1 MKHSVDH
8 AFYGCTFCFREY
20 NKSQVIN
27 MKKMLFVMNPISG
40 TKKAA
45 RHLANIVNTF
55 NRADYQVQL
64 YLTAAP
70 GDGKDYV
77 AKNCQDADV
86 VVCCGG
92 DGTFNETVSGLVACG
107 REIPIGYIPAGSTN
121 DFANSLGLPLT
132 PVDAAKAIVEG
143 APKAV
148 DLGKFGDRYFSYV
161 ASFGAFTRASYA
173 TPQSMKNAL
182 GHTAYVLGGITE
194 LAQIRATHMK
204 LTVDGEEIE
213 DDFIFGAVCNS
224 TSVGG
229 ILTLDPEQ
237 VDMSDGLFEVF
248 LIRAPKDLAE
258 LGEFF
263 LAVQKKQYNCKMM
276 TFLSGRKVTAQCD
289 EPISWTL
296 DGEEAE
302 GAPVVEIENLH
313 HAYSILKR
321 EDKC

>member
-1 MKHSVDH
+1 
-8 AFYGCTFCFREY
+8 
-20 NKSQVIN
+20 
-27 MKKMLFVMNPISG
+27 MKKMLFIMNPMAG
-40 TKKAA
+40 TKRAS
-45 RHLANIVNTF
+45 RFLSEILNIF
-55 NRADYQVQL
+55 NRADFQVEV
-64 YLTAAP
+64 YITACP
-70 GDGKDYV
+70 GDGRIYV
-77 AKNCQDADV
+77 KNHCQDADL

-92 DGTFNETVSGLVACG
+92 DGTYNETVSGLLDCG
-107 REIPIGYIPAGSTN
+107 CNIPVGYIPAGSTN
-121 DFANSLGLPLT
+121 DFANSLKLPLM
-132 PVDAAKAIVEG
+132 PMEAAHAITEG
-143 APKAV
+143 VPCPV

-182 GHTAYVLGGITE
+182 GHTAYLLGGISE
-194 LAQIRATHMK
+194 LSQIRATHMK
-204 LTVDGEEIE
+204 LTVDDEVIE

-229 ILTLDPEQ
+229 ILTLDPNQ

-263 LAVQKKQYNCKMM
+263 LAIQKKQYNCKMM
-276 TFLSGRKVTAQCD
+276 RFLAGRKIVAQCS
-289 EPISWTL
+289 EQISWTL

-302 GAPVVEIENLH
+302 GAEVVEIENLH

-321 EDKC
+321 EDLC

>member
-1 MKHSVDH
+1 
-8 AFYGCTFCFREY
+8 
-20 NKSQVIN
+20 
-27 MKKMLFVMNPISG
+27 MKKMLFIMNPMAG
-40 TKKAA
+40 TKRAS
-45 RHLANIVNTF
+45 RFLSEIINIF
-55 NRADYQVQL
+55 NRADFQVEV
-64 YLTAAP
+64 YITACP
-70 GDGKDYV
+70 GDGRVYV
-77 AKNCQDADV
+77 ANHCQDMDL

-92 DGTFNETVSGLVACG
+92 DGTYNETVSGLLDCG
-107 REIPIGYIPAGSTN
+107 STIPVGYIPAGSTN
-121 DFANSLGLPLT
+121 DFANSLKLPLMPIEAAAAIT
-132 PVDAAKAIVEG
+132 EGVPCPVDM
-143 APKAV
+143 
-148 DLGKFGDRYFSYV
+148 GKFRDRYFSYV

-173 TPQSMKNAL
+173 TPQSMKNTL
-182 GHTAYVLGGITE
+182 GHTAYILGGISE
-194 LAQIRATHMK
+194 LSQIRATHMK
-204 LTVDGEEIE
+204 LTVDGEVIE

-276 TFLSGRKVTAQCD
+276 RFLAGRKIIAECN
-289 EPISWTL
+289 ERISWTL
-296 DGEEAE
+296 DGEEAA

-321 EDKC
+321 ENQC

>member
-1 MKHSVDH
+1 
-8 AFYGCTFCFREY
+8 
-20 NKSQVIN
+20 
-27 MKKMLFVMNPISG
+27 MLFIMNPMAG
-40 TKKAA
+40 TKRAS
-45 RHLANIVNTF
+45 RFLSEILNVF
-55 NRADYQVQL
+55 NRADFQVEV
-64 YLTAAP
+64 YITACP
-70 GDGKDYV
+70 GDGHTYV
-77 AKNCQDADV
+77 MNHCKEADL

-92 DGTFNETVSGLVACG
+92 DGTYNETVSGLMECG
-107 REIPIGYIPAGSTN
+107 CHIPVGYIPAGSTN
-121 DFANSLGLPLT
+121 DFANSLQLPLM
-132 PVDAAKAIVEG
+132 PIEAADAICEG
-143 APKAV
+143 VPHPV

-161 ASFGAFTRASYA
+161 ASFGAFTRTSYA

-182 GHTAYVLGGITE
+182 GHTAYLLGGISE
-194 LAQIRATHMK
+194 LSQIRSTHMK
-204 LTVDGEEIE
+204 LTVDDEVIE

-276 TFLSGRKVTAQCD
+276 RFLSGRKITAQCD
-289 EPISWTL
+289 EQISWTL
-296 DGEEAE
+296 DGEEAA

-321 EDKC
+321 DDQC